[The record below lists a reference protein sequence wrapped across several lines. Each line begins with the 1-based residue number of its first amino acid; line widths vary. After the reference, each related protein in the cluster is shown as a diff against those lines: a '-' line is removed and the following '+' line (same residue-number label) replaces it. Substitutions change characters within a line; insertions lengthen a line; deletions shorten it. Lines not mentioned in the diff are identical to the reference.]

1 MSKQELFEVA
11 QSLHIKTEGQ
21 TKTQIIK
28 QILGLPMS
36 VSADT
41 QPEIKLDTEE
51 VFADAQAK
59 ILADPQAKV
68 LADLPK
74 STEGA
79 RFLDP
84 QMMEY
89 NLEMKRLEL
98 QQQKMALELRA
109 LELTGSTQIPQA
121 NQSSFK
127 VETASKLLPK
137 LGSDSELEVY
147 LITFK
152 KIATLNNWPKE
163 HWSAVLQTQLKGKAL
178 RIFAELPDDV
188 IQDFDQLQNAL
199 LTAYELSPEH
209 YRKRFRDIRKSDSE
223 NYTDFAFKMQN
234 YFKRWLN
241 SLDSYHDIDKL
252 RQTLLMEQFLE
263 TVSVELKIWL
273 VDQKPKNVDEMARLA
288 DQYVALRKQSIHGQ
302 KTSTDPQK
310 VSIAH
315 NTSLQKGFQYSK
327 PQEYGQRNATSP
339 KKTFKPYKQQTHTT
353 ATKSVTCAY
362 CKKPNHTISECKKL
376 KQKQETDKIK
386 TQSVNTNSFSNT
398 FTRHSPVVSVHNVN
412 EIDKTPHP
420 LFVPYC
426 KPAQIIRTDGSRKQI
441 HTLRDTGAMQSL
453 IKDTQDSHDYI
464 ITGETRLLKGITN
477 DTLTVPLVEVHL
489 QTDFLD
495 EKVLCGLVK
504 DLPDGIDFLIG
515 NDIWLQ
521 GHPLPDEVI
530 EQAVLTRAAARKVQ
544 NPPNDDQHTPEDD
557 HFSENDH
564 LMGTPLNLDASI
576 DSVTDR
582 TKLIELQKAD
592 PNLAHL
598 RQKAL
603 ENQNTNEM
611 SYFYIQ
617 DDMLMHHLSDR
628 KTNLSANRIVVPT
641 ALRLQVMRLAHDIPA
656 AGHLGIR
663 KTINRLQPHFHW
675 PRMLKDV
682 THFCKSCDF
691 CQKEGKGRKIPPAPL
706 ISVPLMSEPWSRIAI
721 DIVGPLPVCPKT
733 GNRFILTCMDLATH
747 YPEAVPLK
755 NHTAEEVANALAQI
769 FSHFGLPEEI
779 LSDQGTEF
787 MSELM
792 QHFLFQF
799 GIKQIRA
806 SPYHPETNG
815 SCERFHRT
823 LKSMIRAM
831 VNDFNDSWCECLPW
845 ALFAY
850 REIPVETLGFS
861 PFELMYGYS
870 VRGPLSLLRSTWSQN
885 PLPTGRAKQSVIKY
899 MLDMRERIAKC
910 SDIAMQIAENARSTA
925 KTWYDRNA
933 RSRHFDEGDL
943 VLVLLPVTGKPLQC
957 KYQGPYRIVRQL
969 GPVDYVIATPDKR
982 KTERTCHVNML
993 KPYVQRNLLN
1003 VDSTPETIDICTTDI
1018 QTSNTDPLSKFKF
1031 DGLKP
1036 EKQEELKQ
1044 LLTEFSDI
1052 FSDDPGK
1059 TTLTKHEIHLE
1070 SGTRPIKLPPYRVST
1085 QKSEIIKK
1093 ELDNMI
1099 QLGVIEPS
1107 SSPWAAPVV
1116 VIPKPDKTYRFCVD
1130 YRRLNEVTVPDAFP
1144 MPRIDDLI
1152 DKVGKAK
1159 YLTKI
1164 DLSKGYWQV
1173 PMDEEA
1179 IPMSAFVTPFGH
1191 FQWKFMPFGLRNAP
1205 ATFQKLVQKVLL
1217 GLDTFTA
1224 AYLDDILIFSESW
1237 HEHICHIK
1245 EVLKR
1250 IRQAGLTIKACKCD
1264 FATAEV
1270 DYLGH
1275 TIGLGKVAPR
1285 NAKVLALQNFPRPN
1299 NKKQLQSF
1307 LGLAG
1312 YYRKFL
1318 PHFAHI
1324 TACLTNMLK
1333 KGTKFAWDE
1342 EAEAAFLDLK
1352 SRLASRPI
1360 LRPPDFSRPFCIA
1373 VDASDVAVGACLF
1386 QEIDEVE
1393 HPIAYYS
1400 KKLND
1405 HQKNY
1410 SVVEKEALAL
1420 ILATR
1425 TFSVYLDSHKV
1436 MVYTDHSP
1444 LQFLQRMA
1452 NHNQKL
1458 LRWALELQQ
1467 YTLEIRHRPG
1477 TRNWIPDILSRPSS

>member
-1 MSKQELFEVA
+1 M
-11 QSLHIKTEGQ
+11 
-21 TKTQIIK
+21 
-28 QILGLPMS
+28 
-36 VSADT
+36 
-41 QPEIKLDTEE
+41 
-51 VFADAQAK
+51 
-59 ILADPQAKV
+59 
-68 LADLPK
+68 
-74 STEGA
+74 
-79 RFLDP
+79 
-84 QMMEY
+84 
-89 NLEMKRLEL
+89 
-98 QQQKMALELRA
+98 
-109 LELTGSTQIPQA
+109 
-121 NQSSFK
+121 
-127 VETASKLLPK
+127 
-137 LGSDSELEVY
+137 
-147 LITFK
+147 
-152 KIATLNNWPKE
+152 
-163 HWSAVLQTQLKGKAL
+163 
-178 RIFAELPDDV
+178 
-188 IQDFDQLQNAL
+188 
-199 LTAYELSPEH
+199 
-209 YRKRFRDIRKSDSE
+209 
-223 NYTDFAFKMQN
+223 
-234 YFKRWLN
+234 
-241 SLDSYHDIDKL
+241 
-252 RQTLLMEQFLE
+252 
-263 TVSVELKIWL
+263 
-273 VDQKPKNVDEMARLA
+273 
-288 DQYVALRKQSIHGQ
+288 
-302 KTSTDPQK
+302 
-310 VSIAH
+310 
-315 NTSLQKGFQYSK
+315 
-327 PQEYGQRNATSP
+327 
-339 KKTFKPYKQQTHTT
+339 
-353 ATKSVTCAY
+353 
-362 CKKPNHTISECKKL
+362 
-376 KQKQETDKIK
+376 
-386 TQSVNTNSFSNT
+386 
-398 FTRHSPVVSVHNVN
+398 
-412 EIDKTPHP
+412 
-420 LFVPYC
+420 
-426 KPAQIIRTDGSRKQI
+426 
-441 HTLRDTGAMQSL
+441 
-453 IKDTQDSHDYI
+453 
-464 ITGETRLLKGITN
+464 
-477 DTLTVPLVEVHL
+477 
-489 QTDFLD
+489 
-495 EKVLCGLVK
+495 
-504 DLPDGIDFLIG
+504 
-515 NDIWLQ
+515 
-521 GHPLPDEVI
+521 
-530 EQAVLTRAAARKVQ
+530 
-544 NPPNDDQHTPEDD
+544 
-557 HFSENDH
+557 
-564 LMGTPLNLDASI
+564 
-576 DSVTDR
+576 
-582 TKLIELQKAD
+582 
-592 PNLAHL
+592 
-598 RQKAL
+598 
-603 ENQNTNEM
+603 
-611 SYFYIQ
+611 Q

-628 KTNLSANRIVVPT
+628 KTNFSANRIVAPSN
-641 ALRLQVMRLAHDIPA
+641 LRLQVMQLAHDIPA

-682 THFCKSCDF
+682 THFCKSCDL

-706 ISVPLMSEPWSRIAI
+706 ISVPVMSDPWSRIAI

-747 YPEAVPLK
+747 YPEAIPLK

-823 LKSMIRAM
+823 LKSMIRSM

-861 PFELMYGYS
+861 PFELMYGYP

-885 PLPTGRAKQSVIKY
+885 PLPTNRTKQSVVTY

-910 SDIAMQIAENARSTA
+910 SDIALQIAENARSTA

-993 KPYVQRNLLN
+993 KPYVQRNLLTS
-1003 VDSTPETIDICTTDI
+1003 VHPTPETINTCTTDM
-1018 QTSNTDPLSKFKF
+1018 QTSKTNPLSKFKF
-1031 DGLKP
+1031 DGLTP
-1036 EKQEELKQ
+1036 DKQEELKQ
-1044 LLTEFSDI
+1044 LLTEFSDV
-1052 FSDDPGK
+1052 FSDEPGK
-1059 TTLTKHEIHLE
+1059 TTVTKHEIHLE
-1070 SGTRPIKLPPYRVST
+1070 PGSRPIKLPPYRVST

-1099 QLGVIEPS
+1099 DLGVIEPS

-1116 VIPKPDKTYRFCVD
+1116 VIPKPDKTFRFCVD
-1130 YRRLNEVTVPDAFP
+1130 YRRLNEVTVSDAFP

-1217 GLDTFTA
+1217 GLDKFTA

-1250 IRQAGLTIKACKCD
+1250 IREAGLTIKATKCD

-1299 NKKQLQSF
+1299 NRKQLQSF

-1324 TACLTNMLK
+1324 TACLTNLLK
-1333 KGTKFAWDE
+1333 KGARFVWDE

-1360 LRPPDFSRPFCIA
+1360 LRPPDFSRPFCVA

-1386 QEIDEVE
+1386 QEIDGVE

-1405 HQKNY
+1405 HQRNY

-1436 MVYTDHSP
+1436 TVYTDHSP
-1444 LQFLQRMA
+1444 LQFLHRMA

-1467 YTLEIRHRPG
+1467 YTLEIKHRPG